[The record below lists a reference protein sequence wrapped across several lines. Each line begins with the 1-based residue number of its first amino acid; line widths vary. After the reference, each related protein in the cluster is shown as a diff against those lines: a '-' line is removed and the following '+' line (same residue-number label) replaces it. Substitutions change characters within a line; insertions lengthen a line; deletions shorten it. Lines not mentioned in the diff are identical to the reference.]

1 MDYLSLATFVLIT
14 TFTPG
19 PNNISCASMGI
30 LAGYRKT
37 LPYIGG
43 ICAVFF
49 LVMLL
54 CNQFAHVLLALFPAF
69 EAIIHI
75 ASAVYILW
83 LAYHTARASYTFDEG
98 DQDLLGFWR
107 GFFLQ
112 ILNPKALA
120 FGLTIYGTFL
130 AGAMSPVVLAA
141 SAAVL
146 AAMVFCAVT
155 TWTLFG
161 TFIRSTLKRPG
172 LKRAFNLVL
181 SLLLVYTAV
190 EISGFFF

>member
-107 GFFLQ
+107 GFFSADPQSQGARLRTHHLRDVSGGCHEPSGISSLCCGSGRNGFLCGDNLDSLRNVYTVDSEEARTETCVQ
-112 ILNPKALA
+112 PGA
-120 FGLTIYGTFL
+120 FT
-130 AGAMSPVVLAA
+130 A
-141 SAAVL
+141 
-146 AAMVFCAVT
+146 
-155 TWTLFG
+155 
-161 TFIRSTLKRPG
+161 PG
-172 LKRAFNLVL
+172 LYR
-181 SLLLVYTAV
+181 
-190 EISGFFF
+190 G